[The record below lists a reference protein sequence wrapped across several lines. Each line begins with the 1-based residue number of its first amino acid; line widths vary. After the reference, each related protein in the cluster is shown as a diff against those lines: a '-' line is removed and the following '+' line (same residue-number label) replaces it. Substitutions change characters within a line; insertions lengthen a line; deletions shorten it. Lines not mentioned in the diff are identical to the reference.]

1 VESIGHDGDS
11 ICGDLGRILAVA
23 GVICADHEDDGF
35 RGDAID
41 FPVAETP
48 EDILGFVGVVAEVE
62 NGFSE
67 KSLGDDLGGLW
78 AFEGLGDRIA
88 EEYEINRSALLS
100 NLAEFCGVARLSALA
115 FLRNGCQGRRQRVGR
130 GGSLPEWN
138 SHNPGAC
145 CQEKR

>member
-1 VESIGHDGDS
+1 M
-11 ICGDLGRILAVA
+11 GRILAVT

-48 EDILGFVGVVAEVE
+48 EDILGFVSVVAEVE
-62 NGFSE
+62 NGFSGE
-67 KSLGDDLGGLW
+67 SLGDDLGGVW
-78 AFEGLGDRIA
+78 AFEGLGDRIT
-88 EEYEINRSALLS
+88 EEDEINRSALLG
-100 NLAEFCGVARLSALA
+100 NLAEFCGVARLPALA
-115 FLRNGCQGRRQRVGR
+115 FLGNGCQGRRQRVGR